1 LELDVQTQIDGFN
14 NFNEQQRTI
23 EDMERRIKKDMKH
36 ATVLSGRL
44 EQARNR
50 VELWEKRENE
60 WQARTSSE
68 YL

>member
-1 LELDVQTQIDGFN
+1 
-14 NFNEQQRTI
+14 
-23 EDMERRIKKDMKH
+23 MERRIKKDMKH